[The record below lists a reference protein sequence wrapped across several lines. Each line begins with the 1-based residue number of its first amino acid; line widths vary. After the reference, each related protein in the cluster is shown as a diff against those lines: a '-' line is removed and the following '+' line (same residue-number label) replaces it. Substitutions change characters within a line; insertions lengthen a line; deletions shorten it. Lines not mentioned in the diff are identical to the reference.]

1 MNFLNKIKNFF
12 IQKKYLFGSFGVLT
26 VFLLAMLVLWPQTAL
41 ADVVNGL
48 GSIMGTLLSGLFES
62 FVYIMGNLLIKAIEI
77 LIQVAS
83 YTDFINSPIVN
94 KGWVVIRDVCN
105 IAITIVLLLMA
116 FYTVLRAKSYQY
128 QTLLPKLLLAA
139 ILINFSK
146 TIAGLCIDLAQVF
159 MMTFVNAFREA
170 AAGNLTYGFGI
181 NDIVSIRDTA
191 GGGVGAGAGLQ
202 ANVDNWSVL
211 GALALGALM
220 VLVAFLVVISLVA
233 MLLWRILF
241 LWFLVMLSPI
251 AFMAGVLPGEGESKV
266 KEWWSTFIKYLI
278 QGPIIA
284 FMLWLSLAVISEMT
298 EQKHIVALQFKSA
311 VSQGNVQASNP
322 AWQAFANKASGTQNL
337 VDYLVTCGLL
347 LLTLKIASQSGVA
360 GASVAGNAFGKLQNY
375 GNQIVKRGQRIAT
388 SPLRGAKRVG
398 GAAFKATRI
407 PYMASAFATKIK
419 TSGVGR
425 ALGGD
430 KEYTEELNAGRK
442 AWADE
447 KIGGK
452 KGTLASFRYQQAQK
466 ARKRLEDQGRLAGGE
481 DSQRKLLNDSIAAG
495 NLVDAQGIML
505 QMAKD
510 GKLGSDD
517 VDKYKK
523 ALKIKPGSG
532 EEKLYMEFAETL
544 KNSQKASGDL
554 MADYKFDVTRDSQ
567 GRLRPI
573 VDRVQ
578 QVHDDFSK
586 KKSADFNNAGLI
598 KAFDEE
604 KPEFLAILDEL
615 NKKDDMNSLGNDGR
629 ASYRKIVEQV
639 LAREADGSL
648 KLTVEQKSTYE
659 ALLKKLYARRFDRT
673 TGEALTSASTRFGG
687 LPKDVQDA
695 ILEGESE
702 YDGNMGTTA
711 RAGFLGGISTKFKD
725 KQAEKKRQAM
735 MYNQE
740 AVSDIDSAVDNEVIE
755 PMVYDG
761 ITQALLYQTT
771 SQDRGSA
778 IGTSGAGYIRNLKAN
793 LDTLDR
799 NFQSQAVARG
809 VSNIINPN
817 TSRAFTYLELYHKSA
832 LLKNIQDL
840 TGIANSF
847 SPVAFRKMSKDE
859 QEKFMRNIE
868 NRLDVLRLGAERAF
882 TNSPAEPLAQRVKR
896 KKVENRTTLQD
907 NLGQVINHANTMAT
921 SSLTPEQRN
930 KALKAL
936 KNHLDRAVKHSKKY
950 NDDQFF
956 KAGLDN
962 LRTDADALDVANAA
976 QINSYVARVNVLY
989 NQVKAK

>member
-41 ADVVNGL
+41 ADVVNGI
-48 GSIMGTLLSGLFES
+48 GSIMVTLLSWLFES

-398 GAAFKATRI
+398 GAAWRASQVPYLAGAVATRVRTSRFGQVLG
-407 PYMASAFATKIK
+407 MDEQHTKD
-419 TSGVGR
+419 V
-425 ALGGD
+425 A
-430 KEYTEELNAGRK
+430 EGRK
-442 AWADE
+442 AKWAG
-447 KIGGK
+447 KVGGVRGQRIATAYENK
-452 KGTLASFRYQQAQK
+452 QVVAAMNELEESGQLSDDNAAMDTMLRDAIAEGKETKVK
-466 ARKRLEDQGRLAGGE
+466 A
-481 DSQRKLLNDSIAAG
+481 
-495 NLVDAQGIML
+495 IML
-505 QMAKD
+505 AMAKNEYVD
-510 GKLGSDD
+510 LHDMHWMDYVHTFHNTNPSDPK
-517 VDKYKK
+517 VVCFQKMLRN
-523 ALKIKPGSG
+523 AQ
-532 EEKLYMEFAETL
+532 
-544 KNSQKASGDL
+544 NSS
-554 MADYKFDVTRDSQ
+554 V
-567 GRLRPI
+567 
-573 VDRVQ
+573 
-578 QVHDDFSK
+578 
-586 KKSADFNNAGLI
+586 N
-598 KAFDEE
+598 
-604 KPEFLAILDEL
+604 
-615 NKKDDMNSLGNDGR
+615 R
-629 ASYRKIVEQV
+629 AQSHHIQNG
-639 LAREADGSL
+639 AT
-648 KLTVEQKSTYE
+648 TVWT
-659 ALLKKLYARRFDRT
+659 
-673 TGEALTSASTRFGG
+673 
-687 LPKDVQDA
+687 
-695 ILEGESE
+695 
-702 YDGNMGTTA
+702 
-711 RAGFLGGISTKFKD
+711 
-725 KQAEKKRQAM
+725 
-735 MYNQE
+735 
-740 AVSDIDSAVDNEVIE
+740 
-755 PMVYDG
+755 
-761 ITQALLYQTT
+761 
-771 SQDRGSA
+771 
-778 IGTSGAGYIRNLKAN
+778 
-793 LDTLDR
+793 
-799 NFQSQAVARG
+799 
-809 VSNIINPN
+809 
-817 TSRAFTYLELYHKSA
+817 
-832 LLKNIQDL
+832 
-840 TGIANSF
+840 
-847 SPVAFRKMSKDE
+847 
-859 QEKFMRNIE
+859 
-868 NRLDVLRLGAERAF
+868 
-882 TNSPAEPLAQRVKR
+882 
-896 KKVENRTTLQD
+896 
-907 NLGQVINHANTMAT
+907 
-921 SSLTPEQRN
+921 
-930 KALKAL
+930 
-936 KNHLDRAVKHSKKY
+936 
-950 NDDQFF
+950 
-956 KAGLDN
+956 
-962 LRTDADALDVANAA
+962 
-976 QINSYVARVNVLY
+976 
-989 NQVKAK
+989 